1 MYSGANRVFLAGH
14 VQVTV
19 PAAGGDQH
27 SARAVIIPTFGI
39 HDLEI
44 ASCARLR
51 RQHFDA
57 ETLGVL
63 PHLICELSGLDAL
76 GEPWVVVDCL
86 SDSCL
91 SSNTDTLDN
100 QCSNSFTRRIHRRR
114 KAGSA
119 TADHDQ
125 IVGRL
130 GSLRVDS
137 QLLGQLSIAW
147 FNQNRTILEK
157 NDCRDDLLTI
167 VGVLDV
173 LASGLVLTNVH
184 QL

>member
-1 MYSGANRVFLAGH
+1 MLVTDCAG
-14 VQVTV
+14 
-19 PAAGGDQH
+19 
-27 SARAVIIPTFGI
+27 
-39 HDLEI
+39 
-44 ASCARLR
+44 
-51 RQHFDA
+51 HFDA

-63 PHLICELSGLDAL
+63 PHLVCELSALDAL
-76 GEPWVVVDCL
+76 GEPWVVVDSL

-91 SSNTDTLDN
+91 SSNTATLDN
-100 QCSNSFTRRIHRRR
+100 QCFNSFTRRIHRRR
-114 KAGSA
+114 EAGRA

-125 IVGRL
+125 IVERL

-137 QLLGQLSIAW
+137 QLRSQLSIAW

-184 QL
+184 QLSRTRCSPKNCLDLAQSRHHGAPYTVILASIIVTIPPLKND

>member
-1 MYSGANRVFLAGH
+1 MLVTDCAG
-14 VQVTV
+14 
-19 PAAGGDQH
+19 
-27 SARAVIIPTFGI
+27 
-39 HDLEI
+39 
-44 ASCARLR
+44 
-51 RQHFDA
+51 HFDA

-63 PHLICELSGLDAL
+63 PHLVCELSALDAL

-100 QCSNSFTRRIHRRR
+100 QCFNSFTRRIHRRR
-114 KAGSA
+114 EAGRA

-125 IVGRL
+125 IVERL

-137 QLLGQLSIAW
+137 QLRSQLSIAW
-147 FNQNRTILEK
+147 FNQNRTILKK

-184 QL
+184 PVIENTLFSQKLLGSGVIKAPRRTVYCDLGFHYRDNSAVEK

>member
-1 MYSGANRVFLAGH
+1 MLFRSAG
-14 VQVTV
+14 
-19 PAAGGDQH
+19 
-27 SARAVIIPTFGI
+27 
-39 HDLEI
+39 
-44 ASCARLR
+44 
-51 RQHFDA
+51 HFDA

-63 PHLICELSGLDAL
+63 PHLVCELSALDAL
-76 GEPWVVVDCL
+76 GESWVVVDCL

-100 QCSNSFTRRIHRRR
+100 QCFNSFTRRIHRRR

-125 IVGRL
+125 IVGKL

-147 FNQNRTILEK
+147 FNQNRTILK
-157 NDCRDDLLTI
+157 KTI
-167 VGVLDV
+167 VGMICLPS
-173 LASGLVLTNVH
+173 LASWTYWRPASS
-184 QL
+184 

>member
-1 MYSGANRVFLAGH
+1 M
-14 VQVTV
+14 
-19 PAAGGDQH
+19 
-27 SARAVIIPTFGI
+27 
-39 HDLEI
+39 
-44 ASCARLR
+44 
-51 RQHFDA
+51 
-57 ETLGVL
+57 
-63 PHLICELSGLDAL
+63 DAL
-76 GEPWVVVDCL
+76 GGPWVVVDSL

-125 IVGRL
+125 IVGKL

-147 FNQNRTILEK
+147 FNQNRSILK

-167 VGVLDV
+167 VGVLDL
-173 LASGLVLTNVH
+173 LASGLVLINVH
-184 QL
+184 PVIENTLFSQKLLGSGAIRAPRRTVYRNLGFHHRDNSSVEK